1 MGVARRRSHSPQT
14 VRVLCAL
21 AMQPATWRHGYDLC
35 AELDLKSGSLYPI
48 LIRLC
53 DRGMVDSKWE
63 SPGAGRPP
71 RHLYRLTA
79 HGLHEALELART
91 PAHAPLGGFRLGT
104 A

>member
-1 MGVARRRSHSPQT
+1 MSRGRAHSPQT
-14 VRVLCAL
+14 MQVLCAL
-21 AMQPATWRHGYDLC
+21 AAQPRAWRHGYDLC

-53 DRGMVDSKWE
+53 DRGMVDSRWE
-63 SPGAGRPP
+63 SPGAGRPA

-79 HGLHEALELART
+79 AGLREAEDL
-91 PAHAPLGGFRLGT
+91 AHAPARGSVRGFRLDT